1 MAHGVREFVTLNNS
15 HLDSAGVAGI
25 EIDVFTPDYGNTLTV
40 DSLVGAGRP
49 ARIYVPDAGEVSVFV
64 RLYQNDTRVAEGH
77 MSWTLQSGVNYWRVV
92 VQRAPYGCDVP
103 LCHRIQRIEINEGAR
118 NYPDEAL
125 WILVE
130 RYVTGGAQG
139 VMSARRRRG
148 RPSGLVPQGISF
160 SSVGTDRFTVNWTP
174 PASEGTS
181 AITGYEIRFA
191 TTASG
196 NIGTATWGRVGRAD
210 DKLKP

>member
-1 MAHGVREFVTLNNS
+1 MTAPRSERTLKLAHTVAAAAVAAWLAGACGLFHSAWLVVSAGGYMEEREWPMESGEFVTLNNS
-15 HLDSAGVAGI
+15 YLDSAGVAGI
-25 EIDVFTPDYGNTLTV
+25 EIDVFTPDYSNTLTV
-40 DSLVGAGRP
+40 DSLVGPGRP
-49 ARIYVPDAGEVSVFV
+49 ARINVPDAGEVSVFV
-64 RLYQNDTRVAEGH
+64 RLYQNDTRVAEGQ

-139 VMSARRRRG
+139 
-148 RPSGLVPQGISF
+148 
-160 SSVGTDRFTVNWTP
+160 
-174 PASEGTS
+174 
-181 AITGYEIRFA
+181 
-191 TTASG
+191 
-196 NIGTATWGRVGRAD
+196 
-210 DKLKP
+210 